1 MIDFDLLR
9 AANPLLGFAVYA
21 YDPAGPVT
29 LEITTPF
36 KTVVPFTGVTL
47 AAACALAFPPPVMP
61 APEPP
66 VEEVDIFG

>member
-1 MIDFDLLR
+1 MIDFDALR

-21 YDPAGPVT
+21 YDPTGPVT
-29 LEITTPF
+29 LEITTPY

-61 APEPP
+61 AATLEP
-66 VEEVDIFG
+66 EVDIFG